1 MTKKIRVAIAF
12 GGSSYEH
19 TISVLSA
26 RHVLASIDKE
36 KFSVIPIAID
46 LQGNWFLI
54 NNLQEFFS
62 WSGEVICADLPFLE
76 NMDPTLSYLRNTL
89 DVVFPLIHGSPGED
103 GGIQGFCS
111 LLSIPCVGAD
121 VLSSAICM
129 DKIIMKKLLQHAGIR
144 TAKYLSCR
152 SEHVLSFEDVTGAL
166 GLPLVVKPS
175 NRGSSLGVRK
185 VDSIVGWKDA
195 IDSASS
201 FSDYLLFEEYI
212 EGRELECSVLGNR
225 NPIVSLPGEIDCIQ
239 NFYSYNA
246 KYVEADLT
254 NLRVPAILSPL
265 IEQEIQSLAL
275 QVFDIMRCSGMAR
288 IDFFLSKTDE
298 LIVNEINTI
307 PGFTGISLYP
317 KLLEITGYP
326 AQELITALI
335 ELALES
341 SQRKLAFING

>member
-1 MTKKIRVAIAF
+1 MIKKIRVAIVF

-46 LQGNWFLI
+46 LKGNWFQL

-76 NMDPTLSYLRNTL
+76 DMDPTLSYLRNTV

-121 VLSSAICM
+121 VLSSAMCM

-144 TAKYLSCR
+144 TVKYLFCK
-152 SEHVLSFEDVTGAL
+152 SECVLSFKNVTHAL
-166 GLPLVVKPS
+166 GLPFVVKPS

-185 VDSIVGWKDA
+185 VESIVGWKDA

-254 NLRVPAILSPL
+254 TLRVPATLSPL
-265 IEQEIQSLAL
+265 IEEEIKRLAL

-317 KLLEITGYP
+317 KLLEVTGYP
-326 AQELITALI
+326 ANELITALI

-341 SQRKLAFING
+341 SQRKLAFINE